1 MKGHAMTTET
11 TTETAVIEC
20 WRRDGGVLRVAG
32 AAGTGKTTY
41 AAELMQEMKDHG
53 IRPIFSAFTNK
64 AVVNLREKRA
74 QPAITL
80 HQLLRSP
87 TGFKLNRIG
96 FAAHIIETNP
106 PEAIVLIRMPGQRQI
121 KPPLDTPTRYALVHG
136 EERPTVVS
144 WGNDGVTYEV
154 TPHDDMVMTTLPEGA
169 QFYRLPVMNENY
181 EISTRTEPLFAIEY
195 DILHPV
201 FDLKRRFG
209 SDYNTVI
216 VDECSM
222 VGEELYRDILGCTKQ
237 GWRVMLVGDPH
248 QLPPV
253 EDDEDR
259 RDGKGS
265 KRKDG
270 ESAVAPFNY
279 EKPDIELLTIHRTDC
294 PDIIDLTSKLRRGER
309 PTYGKSEHAQ
319 VIGFS
324 SAEWGDDR
332 TLDAADQLICGFNKT
347 RAFLNA
353 VIRKIRGYTSPVP
366 MVGERLIARATYW
379 RQNLVSMRK
388 VEGVLKRIAELEAIK
403 PRTYAVEMEIAR
415 RKELHKQLLKTV
427 CIAKGSQWTVMEIT
441 KDEPPYVS
449 MILGA
454 FGKTDKIEV
463 HAKAHHDFFDPDPS
477 KQGELS
483 YEEIHR
489 DNAMK
494 LNFGYAITAHN
505 AQGSEYDHVLVVD
518 EAARVMRNPIDI
530 RRWRYTAATRAKR
543 YLTWVTADADF
554 PEPFSRPR

>member
-1 MKGHAMTTET
+1 MPMNDD
-11 TTETAVIEC
+11 VIMR
-20 WRRDGGVLRVAG
+20 WMRDGGVLRVAG

-41 AAELMQEMKDHG
+41 AAKMAQEMRQYG
-53 IRPIFSAFTNK
+53 MRTVFSAYTNK

-74 QPAITL
+74 QPAVTL

-121 KPPLDTPTRYALVHG
+121 MPPLDTPTRYALVHG
-136 EERPTVVS
+136 EEPPVVVS
-144 WGNDGVTYEV
+144 WGDDGVAFKV
-154 TPHDDMVMTTLPEGA
+154 DAASDMVMTTLPPGA
-169 QFYRLPVMNENY
+169 QFYRLPVMSKDY
-181 EISTRTEPLFAIEY
+181 EIFTRSEPPFAIEY
-195 DILHPV
+195 DILHPT

-209 SDYNTVI
+209 SDFNTLV

-222 VGEELYRDILGCTKQ
+222 VDEGFYRDILGCAER

-253 EDDEDR
+253 EN
-259 RDGKGS
+259 
-265 KRKDG
+265 G

-279 EKPDIELLTIHRTDC
+279 EKPDIELVEIHRTDC
-294 PDIIDLTSKLRRGER
+294 PDIIDLSGKLRRGER
-309 PTYGKSEHAQ
+309 PAYGGSEHVQ
-319 VIGFS
+319 VIGFAS
-324 SAEWGDDR
+324 KEWGDDQ
-332 TLDAADQLICGFNKT
+332 TLDAADQIICGLNKT

-353 VIRKIRGYTSPVP
+353 VIRKIRGYASPVP

-379 RQNLVSMRK
+379 RQNLVAMDK
-388 VEGVLKRIAELEAIK
+388 VEGVLKRIAELEAVE
-403 PRTYAVEMEIAR
+403 PLTYAVAMEISRLSA
-415 RKELHKQLLKTV
+415 LHQKLLDTV
-427 CIAKGSQWTVMEIT
+427 CIANGSQWLVKQIT
-441 KDEPPYVS
+441 EDKPPYVS

-454 FGKTDKIEV
+454 FDKPDEIEV
-463 HAKAHHDFFDPDPS
+463 HAKAHYDFFDPDPS

-489 DNAMK
+489 NNAMK
-494 LNFGYAITAHN
+494 LNFAYAITCHN
-505 AQGSEYDHVLVVD
+505 AQGSEYDHVVVVD

-543 YLTWVTADADF
+543 FLTWVTADADF
-554 PEPFSRPR
+554 PEPFSRLR